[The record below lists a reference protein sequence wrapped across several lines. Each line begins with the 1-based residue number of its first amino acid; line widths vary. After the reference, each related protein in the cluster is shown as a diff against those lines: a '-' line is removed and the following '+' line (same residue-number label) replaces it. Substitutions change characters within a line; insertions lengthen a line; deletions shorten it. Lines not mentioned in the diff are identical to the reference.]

1 MRTRNL
7 SLGPALAIWALI
19 TTGFVAWL
27 THIVACLSIMFSV
40 GATTA
45 QVIAAGLLI
54 LIGAL
59 VIPPVAIIHGVMIWF
74 GFGWF

>member
-1 MRTRNL
+1 MRNNL
-7 SLGPALAIWALI
+7 SFGSGLAVLVVVL
-19 TTGFVAWL
+19 TGFVAWL
-27 THIVACLSIMFSV
+27 THIIVCLSIMFSA

-59 VIPPVAIIHGVMIWF
+59 FIPPVAIIHGVMIWF
-74 GFGWF
+74 GFGFF